1 MDGKLKK
8 LKGSDGQYI
17 LPITHPEAVIDETG
31 KNLNQK
37 LEEIEGEAGKSAYQ
51 TWLDL
56 GNRGSE
62 SDFIA
67 SLKGPKGDNGTG
79 GGVLADADLRDWE
92 IKPILI
98 PSACGYY
105 EHYHP
110 SVVYI
115 ANGWNGYKYWMA
127 ETPYPHYS
135 DETGEPWENPH
146 IFCSKDGFTWEVP
159 NGLTNPIDDKHRA
172 GYNFM
177 SDTHLVFIPATQTL
191 ECWYRGSSATTDIIR
206 KTSIDGVNWSEREI
220 MIRESD
226 SASSG
231 ITTRIISPA
240 IIFRN
245 NEYHMWWV
253 ANGVGI
259 HYAKST
265 NGNFWTNVTLCTLTG
280 LTNPDIW
287 HLDCMF
293 ATSNKYYLTGYSRSG
308 NLYIY
313 EGTNGTSF
321 TYRRTALSSSW
332 AKGKDFFATNLYRGC
347 LVECG
352 RRDNAPLYR
361 MYFSGHNSTYKYA
374 GIGVMEGK
382 LDSMKHMSGD
392 LNLQK
397 QGFIKGLEVINTRVN
412 KANIQLADTGEY
424 IGFDYETKEPYFQ
437 KADGTKI
444 YFTRI

>member
-1 MDGKLKK
+1 MDGNLKK
-8 LKGSDGQYI
+8 LKGNDGQYI
-17 LPITHPEAVIDETG
+17 LPITHPAAVIDETG

-37 LEEIEGEAGKSAYQ
+37 LEEMEGVEGKSAYQ
-51 TWLDL
+51 IWLGL

-79 GGVLADADLRDWE
+79 GGVLADSELRQWE
-92 IKPILI
+92 VKPLYI

-135 DETGEPWENPH
+135 SETGEPWENPH
-146 IFCSKDGFTWEVP
+146 IFCSNDGLNWIVP
-159 NGLTNPIDDKHRA
+159 NGLVNPIDEKISA
-172 GYNFM
+172 GYTFM
-177 SDTHLVFIPATQTL
+177 SDTHLVFIPGTQTL
-191 ECWYRGSSATTDIIR
+191 ECWYRGSAGTTDIIR
-206 KTSIDGVNWSEREI
+206 KTSTDGVNWSPREI

-226 SASSG
+226 STSSG
-231 ITTRIISPA
+231 ISTRIVSPA
-240 IIFRN
+240 IIHRN
-245 NEYHMWWV
+245 NKYYMWWV

-259 HYAKST
+259 YYAESIDGKV
-265 NGNFWTNVTLCTLTG
+265 WTNITLCTLTG
-280 LTNPDIW
+280 LTNPNIW
-287 HLDCMF
+287 HLDCMY
-293 ATSNKYYLTGYSRSG
+293 ASSNKYYLTGYSRTG
-308 NLYIY
+308 HLYIY

-321 TYRRTALSSSW
+321 TYRKTALASSW
-332 AKGKDFFATNLYRGC
+332 AKGKDFFASNLYRGC

-352 RRDNAPLYR
+352 RKDNSPFYR
-361 MYFSGHNSTYKYA
+361 MYFSGHNETYKYA
-374 GIGVMEGK
+374 GVGVMEGK
-382 LDSMKHMSGD
+382 LDTLSHISGE

-397 QGFIKGLEVINTRVN
+397 QGFMKGLEVVNTRVN
-412 KANIQLADTGEY
+412 KADIQLADTGER

-444 YFTRI
+444 YFTR